1 MSRRGSFV
9 VILLDPILSPFTS
22 YSSNVMFLISDDVII
37 NSIVGTSEGRI
48 FMGGSDCCVYEIRYQ
63 VRTLSPSLL
72 HFIHTHP
79 KDQGWFSRPS
89 KINHSR
95 SRVSYLVP
103 SAVQALVGLR
113 ETESILEMAVDAP
126 RRVLIVRCTETLKVG
141 VLLFQYHF
149 IHPFLFFAIR
159 FVTFVCRY
167 ANFLDVHV

>member
-1 MSRRGSFV
+1 MSRRGSFI
-9 VILLDPILSPFTS
+9 VILLDPILSS
-22 YSSNVMFLISDDVII
+22 LSCSSFQTMSSSTPLWVRARDAFLWAAVTAVSTKSDIKFVH
-37 NSIVGTSEGRI
+37 
-48 FMGGSDCCVYEIRYQ
+48 
-63 VRTLSPSLL
+63 LALPSLL
-72 HFIHTHP
+72 QIIHTHP

-141 VLLFQYHF
+141 VLLFQSHL
-149 IHPFLFFAIR
+149 IHPFLFFSIR
-159 FVTFVCRY
+159 FYHFC
-167 ANFLDVHV
+167 LPLC